1 MAFHVLQRPKNRP
14 PQQIREAKCRRED
27 MQKYRFGKEFVQELS
42 KPAKSSAYEGQARP
56 SSLELQQYA
65 AASGAP
71 LTEEQYM
78 RQRTANNG
86 PAPGGAQAVPQYQ
99 PPPPYQ
105 PHPSPPPYTPKDY
118 AGYQPEY
125 AAQSPAGTPTR
136 RSAVNRGP
144 SSVGGVRPTEAPPM
158 PPGVQQAKYDSS
170 PMGNRSGS
178 ASRESLPPP
187 PLPPPLLPGEQ
198 PQPPMN
204 RATPVGMSP
213 IHATAIHQGS
223 PVRHTPSP
231 QHLRNATPDSME
243 LPLPSP
249 PPLPSD
255 GMPNS
260 MPAMPPLPPQ
270 AGVPLP
276 PPLPPPNMGAVPE
289 TSKLPNGNVLQGQI
303 NAVTLVP
310 PPADDVSISSN
321 MSSTTVSSN
330 STMNAVN
337 NDRPAATIGCDLLN
351 AIRDG

>member
-1 MAFHVLQRPKNRP
+1 MAFHILQRPKNRP

-42 KPAKSSAYEGQARP
+42 KPTKSSPYEGQSRP
-56 SSLELQQYA
+56 SSLELKQYA
-65 AASGAP
+65 AVTGTH
-71 LTEEQYM
+71 LTEEQYLH
-78 RQRTANNG
+78 QRTANNG

-125 AAQSPAGTPTR
+125 SAQSPAGTPTR

-144 SSVGGVRPTEAPPM
+144 SSVGGIRPTEAPPM
-158 PPGVQQAKYDSS
+158 PPGVQQAKYDS

-198 PQPPMN
+198 PAMN
-204 RATPVGMSP
+204 RANPAGMSP
-213 IHATAIHQGS
+213 IHVNTMHQGS

-255 GMPNS
+255 GMP
-260 MPAMPPLPPQ
+260 AMPPLPPQ

-276 PPLPPPNMGAVPE
+276 PPLPPPNMGAMPE
-289 TSKLPNGNVLQGQI
+289 TNKLPNGNVLQGQI

-321 MSSTTVSSN
+321 VSSTTVSSN